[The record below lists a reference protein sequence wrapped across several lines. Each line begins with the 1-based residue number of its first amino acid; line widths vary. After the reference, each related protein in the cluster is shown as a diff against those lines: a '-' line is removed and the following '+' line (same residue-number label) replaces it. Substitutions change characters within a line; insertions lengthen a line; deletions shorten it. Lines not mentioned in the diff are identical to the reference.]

1 MIYGDIEKAIIS
13 LVLTNADVQKEA
25 MDILS
30 HEFFAADQSKRIFS
44 AMRDLKRQGIAI
56 DIITVTG
63 WFKKHDPEFNPATII
78 QYTQSVPASTR
89 FKEYMLLLKQA
100 HVSREIRKMCID
112 GITFIGQDEHY
123 DGMKLYEQ
131 FSTRMKDMIQ
141 ALWANDGVTDNLKL
155 IEKGRERFYQR
166 VFDAEN
172 GITPGITT
180 GIHELNQAIGG
191 WQNGHLNIL
200 GGRPGMGK
208 SRMLLQMI
216 RAAIAENQK
225 PLFFTLEMTEADV
238 HDLMCCGV
246 SNPPLDPKAIMSG
259 NVKLA
264 EKHQKEAAD
273 ELLRQKE
280 YWLSSERELTQIR
293 AISGR
298 FVKDEGCKVIFVD
311 FLQKIDPK
319 LGRNASAEQ
328 RVSMIAVELKNMAKD
343 LNVPVVSIVSLN
355 RDLEK
360 RGGSFQPQ
368 LSDIRDSGN
377 IESEADLVLF
387 VWRPKY
393 YELKDEDGRPYDDE
407 VFLLHGKGR
416 FTTGNDIMLYHD
428 AHMLNF
434 YKSKQYQF
442 IPIDL
447 PKPTL
452 TPSKSFY
459 EADKDETF

>member
-1 MIYGDIEKAIIS
+1 
-13 LVLTNADVQKEA
+13 
-25 MDILS
+25 
-30 HEFFAADQSKRIFS
+30 
-44 AMRDLKRQGIAI
+44 
-56 DIITVTG
+56 
-63 WFKKHDPEFNPATII
+63 
-78 QYTQSVPASTR
+78 
-89 FKEYMLLLKQA
+89 
-100 HVSREIRKMCID
+100 
-112 GITFIGQDEHY
+112 
-123 DGMKLYEQ
+123 
-131 FSTRMKDMIQ
+131 
-141 ALWANDGVTDNLKL
+141 
-155 IEKGRERFYQR
+155 
-166 VFDAEN
+166 
-172 GITPGITT
+172 
-180 GIHELNQAIGG
+180 
-191 WQNGHLNIL
+191 
-200 GGRPGMGK
+200 
-208 SRMLLQMI
+208 
-216 RAAIAENQK
+216 
-225 PLFFTLEMTEADV
+225 
-238 HDLMCCGV
+238 
-246 SNPPLDPKAIMSG
+246 MSG
-259 NVKLA
+259 KVKLA